1 MDTIK
6 LNNDLLNC
14 KYSTYGCKDTFGKND
29 LNLLEQHY
37 DLCKFEN
44 SKELK
49 ELRNNLM
56 NIITEMT
63 IGEGD
68 CIESSYIDN
77 FLINNQTFLKTINLW
92 WKNLGLNGM
101 KVLCNKLQYF
111 TDLQEIN
118 LGNNELA
125 DEGAILFSK
134 VLPYFKGLKVLDL
147 SWNNISAVGMRG
159 LVENS
164 NFKNLNKLIK
174 LELGFSTRG

>member
-1 MDTIK
+1 
-6 LNNDLLNC
+6 
-14 KYSTYGCKDTFGKND
+14 
-29 LNLLEQHY
+29 
-37 DLCKFEN
+37 
-44 SKELK
+44 
-49 ELRNNLM
+49 
-56 NIITEMT
+56 
-63 IGEGD
+63 
-68 CIESSYIDN
+68 
-77 FLINNQTFLKTINLW
+77 
-92 WKNLGLNGM
+92 M